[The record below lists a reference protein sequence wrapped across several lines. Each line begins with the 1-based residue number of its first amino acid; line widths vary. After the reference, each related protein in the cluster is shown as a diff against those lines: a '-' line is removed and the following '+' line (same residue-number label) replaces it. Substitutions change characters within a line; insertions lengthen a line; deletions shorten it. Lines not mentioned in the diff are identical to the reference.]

1 MKLFIAVILLCAF
14 AMSSCKAP
22 NFAIGTSEK
31 EFLAKTKSE
40 VVLQTDS
47 TSVYRRTNQ
56 PFGGEYQIKYF
67 YFKRG
72 ILMRIDEGKPNGNL
86 LLVHHI

>member
-1 MKLFIAVILLCAF
+1 MKLFIAAILLLAI
-14 AMSSCKAP
+14 AMLGCKAP

-31 EFLAKTKSE
+31 DFLSKTKSE

-47 TSVYRRTNQ
+47 SSVYRRTNQ

-72 ILMRIDEGKPNGNL
+72 VLVRIDEGKPNGNL
-86 LLVHHI
+86 ILVHHI